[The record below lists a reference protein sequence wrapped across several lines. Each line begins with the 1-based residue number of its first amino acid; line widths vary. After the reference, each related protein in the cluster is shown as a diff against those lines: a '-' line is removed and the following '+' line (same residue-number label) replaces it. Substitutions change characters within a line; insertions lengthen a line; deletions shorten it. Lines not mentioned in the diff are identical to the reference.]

1 MHKFIFAGGLLACC
15 LYALLRGGWPE
26 RAGALILLAG
36 SILTAAAMSPA
47 AGRFATVELGVLA
60 VDLLVLAAFV
70 AVALKSDRYWPL
82 WTSALQFA
90 GVLVHLARLADPEMM
105 RNGYAFLLA
114 VWSYPMLVTIAV
126 GTRAHRQRVKRRSAE
141 TT

>member
-1 MHKFIFAGGLLACC
+1 
-15 LYALLRGGWPE
+15 
-26 RAGALILLAG
+26 
-36 SILTAAAMSPA
+36 MSPA